1 VRDKREMDTE
11 RGLTSEGGYRGG
23 DIRHRENAGRDNKGG
38 IRTGVIIS
46 GRTIVEVIIEGL
58 GIIENGL

>member
-1 VRDKREMDTE
+1 MDTE
-11 RGLTSEGGYRGG
+11 RGMTSEGGYRGG
-23 DIRHRENAGRDNKGG
+23 DIGHRDNEGRNNKRG

-58 GIIENGL
+58 GIIDNG